1 VVGYAHSVADYLD
14 EFEPVKVTFAKPLT
28 HILRLDIPLDPNIID
43 KLYTHAQKKGVELT
57 TLIRMWILEDL
68 EKLEKQ
74 QPEGVP
80 AFSLPWVGGEIH
92 PLPHSTLVQL
102 PFLEEYRD
110 FIHR

>member
-1 VVGYAHSVADYLD
+1 LLKQAIYGLD
-14 EFEPVKVTFAKPLT
+14 RFWKDVQGMISEK
-28 HILRLDIPLDPNIID
+28 R
-43 KLYTHAQKKGVELT
+43 KKRIYQVELT

-80 AFSLPWVGGEIH
+80 AFSLPWVGDEIH

-102 PFLEEYRD
+102 LFLDEPVPKFRSQL
-110 FIHR
+110 